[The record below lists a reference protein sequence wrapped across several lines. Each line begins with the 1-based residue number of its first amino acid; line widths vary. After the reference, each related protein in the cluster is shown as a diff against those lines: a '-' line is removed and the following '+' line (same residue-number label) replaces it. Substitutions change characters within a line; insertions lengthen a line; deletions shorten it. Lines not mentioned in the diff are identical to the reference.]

1 MKQWIYGGFLVLMSA
16 ALISCGA
23 SLKKSEIDPWLAD
36 ISGSRAP
43 AVNVDG
49 KWQDADVDPN
59 TPFGWGK
66 GVFEQTNG
74 RIEGHIG
81 NYNVTGR
88 VSGNDVYLVFLSGGS
103 VYYTARLEMKEKGVL
118 RGNYF
123 YDDDLEQE
131 NGTPINLEKVE

>member
-1 MKQWIYGGFLVLMSA
+1 MKHWIYSGFLVLMGV
-16 ALISCGA
+16 ALISCAA
-23 SLKKSEIDPWLAD
+23 SLTRDGIDPWLAD
-36 ISGSRAP
+36 ISGDRAP
-43 AVNVDG
+43 AINVEG

-59 TPFGWGK
+59 TPFGWGR
-66 GVFEQTNG
+66 GMFEQTNG

-88 VSGNDVYLVFLSGGS
+88 VSGNKVYLVFLSGGS

-131 NGTPINLEKVE
+131 KGTPMNLEKVE

>member
-1 MKQWIYGGFLVLMSA
+1 MKHWIYSGFLVLMGV
-16 ALISCGA
+16 ALISCAAG
-23 SLKKSEIDPWLAD
+23 LTRDGIDPWLAD
-36 ISGSRAP
+36 ISGDRAP
-43 AVNVDG
+43 AINVEG

-59 TPFGWGK
+59 TPFGWGR
-66 GVFEQTNG
+66 GILEQTNG

-118 RGNYF
+118 RGDYF

-131 NGTPINLEKVE
+131 NGMPMGLEKVE